1 MIPVIMIPGTSTSSD
16 LWIWTG
22 TMRDVIVT
30 IVTAIMTAIAIATAE
45 TATACGASTTRV
57 VERAFH
63 AVQRSWRVHLSRRAP
78 PSAASIISL
87 ASAAAAVAEARY
99 GP

>member
-30 IVTAIMTAIAIATAE
+30 IVTAIMTAIATAE